1 MLFQKYRLDSS
12 HWRFTCSLVYPN
24 HVIKNPDAGVRG
36 IWTGLSRTLLH
47 LSFQFLQKA
56 SWNSGIKLKADADL
70 VSFNLT
76 NDEIQWAKKIVTEI
90 EKILENEY
98 GNGKSKA
105 QEEEQDLARLLAQLG
120 SKEVEKDEKIIGIDS
135 DGTLILPDEPPKQK
149 PIVKKKK
156 SKKST
161 NRVSSAMVK
170 GHHRKTKT

>member
-76 NDEIQWAKKIVTEI
+76 SDEIQWAKKAKS
-90 EKILENEY
+90 EKI
-98 GNGKSKA
+98 
-105 QEEEQDLARLLAQLG
+105 
-120 SKEVEKDEKIIGIDS
+120 
-135 DGTLILPDEPPKQK
+135 
-149 PIVKKKK
+149 
-156 SKKST
+156 
-161 NRVSSAMVK
+161 
-170 GHHRKTKT
+170 